1 MRKILLVIMLATL
14 AAACKTPVQLEKT
27 VYIHDTVVVHKI
39 KADTIFDSVHVLR
52 NNIIHDTVLIVK
64 TKFAT
69 AKAKLYKGNLSVQL
83 VQKDTALADT
93 VRVSKVQNI
102 YTQQPRPYTPL
113 EVAKIFLIIVAF
125 ILLILYIL
133 RKASK

>member
-83 VQKDTALADT
+83 VQKDTSLADT
-93 VRVSKVQNI
+93 VRVSEVQNI

-113 EVAKIFLIIVAF
+113 EIGKIFLIIVGF
-125 ILLILYIL
+125 ISLILYIL
-133 RKASK
+133 RNVLK

>member
-1 MRKILLVIMLATL
+1 MLAAL
-14 AAACKTPVQLEKT
+14 AACKTPVQLEKT

-39 KADTIFDSVHVLR
+39 KADTIFDSVLVVR

-93 VRVSKVQNI
+93 VRVSQVQNI
-102 YTQQPRPYTPL
+102 YTQHQRPYTHL
-113 EVAKIFLIIVAF
+113 EVGIIFLIVVAF

-133 RKASK
+133 RIASK